1 MIFFAVF
8 GLGSANGNNNGT
20 VSVTDTAGRTVQVP
34 VHVNKVVATGC
45 SAREVVYLNASDK
58 LVGVERVETNSTGAI
73 GNQLPYIMANP
84 QLMNLPVVGDGSK
97 DIVNYEEISTLNLD
111 VVFARD
117 AKTADTIQNK
127 TGIPTVV
134 VYTGAVGTSDQMNQY
149 ENSLKVMGK
158 VLGKEKRADELIN
171 YINSTESDLE
181 NRTKNVSNSSPT
193 VYLGGQAYRGAHGIT
208 STNPNYPPFNMVNAK
223 NVFTSTN
230 NSKTSADA
238 VQIDKEQII
247 NWNPDV
253 IFIEESGLTM
263 VMNDTSNNPE
273 YKNIKAI
280 QDGKVYGLLPYC
292 SYSYN
297 KDEMFANAYYIGKVL
312 YPDQFKDVDPEKKA
326 DEIFTE
332 FDGKPI
338 YNDLKSKYGGF
349 KQLQI

>member
-1 MIFFAVF
+1 
-8 GLGSANGNNNGT
+8 
-20 VSVTDTAGRTVQVP
+20 
-34 VHVNKVVATGC
+34 
-45 SAREVVYLNASDK
+45 
-58 LVGVERVETNSTGAI
+58 
-73 GNQLPYIMANP
+73 
-84 QLMNLPVVGDGSK
+84 
-97 DIVNYEEISTLNLD
+97 
-111 VVFARD
+111 
-117 AKTADTIQNK
+117 
-127 TGIPTVV
+127 
-134 VYTGAVGTSDQMNQY
+134 MNQY
-149 ENSLKVMGK
+149 ENSLKIMGK

-181 NRTKNVSNSSPT
+181 NRTKNVSNNSPT

-208 STNPNYPPFNMVNAK
+208 STNPYYPPFNMVNAK
-223 NVFTSTN
+223 NVFTNTN

-253 IFIEESGLTM
+253 IFIEESGLAM
-263 VMNDTSNNPE
+263 VMNDTNNNPE

-326 DEIFTE
+326 EEIFTK
-332 FDGKPI
+332 FDGKPL